1 MVSDLGQEALRG
13 TVAFAGN
20 AFDVFWVYANPFY
33 FHDGVWL
40 VIGCKDNDFKPKRG
54 DIVAMCDRL
63 FFLRHA
69 EFVNITIG
77 STFDV

>member
-1 MVSDLGQEALRG
+1 
-13 TVAFAGN
+13 
-20 AFDVFWVYANPFY
+20 
-33 FHDGVWL
+33 L

-54 DIVAMCDRL
+54 DIVAMCDIL